1 MKKKTTKTMPLSVD
15 EIDTMYRSMLK
26 VEDGDSI
33 LKSIGKVPSFDT
45 ERALSKNFKNANFK
59 TPNFKPANNFK
70 TGGNNLKPSN
80 NANFKT
86 PNANAN
92 FKTPNANANFK
103 PANANANFKP
113 ANANANFKTPNA
125 NANFKP
131 SNNANFKPSNF
142 NTRTNFSLDK
152 KPWWKFW

>member
-1 MKKKTTKTMPLSVD
+1 MVKKATKTMPLSVD

-45 ERALSKNFKNANFK
+45 ERVLTTTNFK
-59 TPNFKPANNFK
+59 T
-70 TGGNNLKPSN
+70 S
-80 NANFKT
+80 
-86 PNANAN
+86 
-92 FKTPNANANFK
+92 
-103 PANANANFKP
+103 
-113 ANANANFKTPNA
+113 

-131 SNNANFKPSNF
+131 SNNFKTPSNNFKTS
-142 NTRTNFSLDK
+142 NFSLDK

>member
-59 TPNFKPANNFK
+59 PSNFKPANNFK
-70 TGGNNLKPSN
+70 NNL
-80 NANFKT
+80 
-86 PNANAN
+86 
-92 FKTPNANANFK
+92 KTPNANANFK
-103 PANANANFKP
+103 PANNFK
-113 ANANANFKTPNA
+113 NNL
-125 NANFKP
+125 KP
-131 SNNANFKPSNF
+131 SNANFKPSNF

>member
-59 TPNFKPANNFK
+59 PSNFKPANNFK
-70 TGGNNLKPSN
+70 NNLKPSN
-80 NANFKT
+80 NANFK
-86 PNANAN
+86 PANNFKTNVN

-103 PANANANFKP
+103 PANANFKTPNFKP
-113 ANANANFKTPNA
+113 ANANFKTP
-125 NANFKP
+125 
-131 SNNANFKPSNF
+131 
-142 NTRTNFSLDK
+142 NFSLDK

>member
-59 TPNFKPANNFK
+59 TPNANANFKPANNFK

-80 NANFKT
+80 ANANFKT

-103 PANANANFKP
+103 PSNANANFKP
-113 ANANANFKTPNA
+113 ANNFKPSNANFKT
-125 NANFKP
+125 
-131 SNNANFKPSNF
+131 S
-142 NTRTNFSLDK
+142 NFSLDK

>member
-59 TPNFKPANNFK
+59 TPN
-70 TGGNNLKPSN
+70 T
-80 NANFKT
+80 
-86 PNANAN
+86 NAN

-103 PANANANFKP
+103 PS
-113 ANANANFKTPNA
+113 NA

>member
-59 TPNFKPANNFK
+59 TPN
-70 TGGNNLKPSN
+70 T
-80 NANFKT
+80 
-86 PNANAN
+86 NAN

-103 PANANANFKP
+103 PS
-113 ANANANFKTPNA
+113 NANANFKTPNA

-131 SNNANFKPSNF
+131 SNNFKNNLKPANNFKTGGNNLKPANTNF
-142 NTRTNFSLDK
+142 KTPNFSLDK